1 MFKIITE
8 NWTFKVTSLLFA
20 VVLWMFIMGERRLE
34 VSYRVP
40 LELQNI
46 PKELILVSDIP
57 SMVDIRISG
66 PRTLQ
71 MKISPSDISIVVDLI
86 DLQPGLTT
94 FKGLEERLNLPSGL
108 RVTRLSPSYL
118 DLKLER
124 VQEKKVPVRLILA
137 GDPSPGFKLGEI
149 TIIPSKVAVSG
160 GETELKNVTEV
171 TSETIDLQGVNDGFS
186 LIVPLVHTGTYTHLK
201 DEKTTEVQIEI
212 IPIKVLPPVDID
224 SQMTNELIADPTK
237 SAERVGAQ

>member
-1 MFKIITE
+1 MFKILTE

-20 VVLWMFIMGERRLE
+20 VVLWVFIMGEKRLE

-46 PKELILVSDIP
+46 PKELILVSDVP

-71 MKISPSDISIVVDLI
+71 MKISPNDISIVVDLAE
-86 DLQPGLTT
+86 LQPGLTT

-108 RVTRLSPSYL
+108 QVTRLSPSYL

-124 VQEKKVPVRLILA
+124 VQEKKVPIKLVLA
-137 GDPSPGFKLGEI
+137 GKPSPGFKLGKI
-149 TIIPSKVAVSG
+149 NIIPSKVSIAG

-171 TSETIDLQGVNDGFS
+171 TTEAVDLQGVNDGFS
-186 LIVPLVHTGTYTHLK
+186 VIVPLIHAGTYTRFK
-201 DEKTTEVQIEI
+201 DDKTAEVQVEI
-212 IPIKVLPPVDID
+212 IPIKVLPAEDID
-224 SQMTNELIADPTK
+224 SQMINDLTIDPTK
-237 SAERVGAQ
+237 KAERVGAQ

>member
-1 MFKIITE
+1 MFKLLTN

-20 VVLWMFIMGERRLE
+20 LVLWMFIMGERRLE

-40 LELQNI
+40 IELQNV
-46 PKELILVSDIP
+46 PRELMIASDIP

-71 MKISPSDISIVVDLI
+71 MKISPSDISIIVDLA

-108 RVTRLSPSYL
+108 RVTRLSPSYI

-124 VQEKKVPVRLILA
+124 VKQKLVPIKIALEGEPL
-137 GDPSPGFKLGEI
+137 PGFKLGKI
-149 TIIPSKVAVSG
+149 VVIPSEVTIKG

-171 TSETIDLQGVNDGFS
+171 TTEAVDLNGVNEGFS
-186 LIVPLVHTGTYTHLK
+186 LIVPLIHDGTYTHFK
-201 DEKTTEVQIEI
+201 DEKTAEVQVEI
-212 IPIKVLPPVDID
+212 IPSEALP
-224 SQMTNELIADPTK
+224 TNINDNSE
-237 SAERVGAQ
+237 Q

>member
-1 MFKIITE
+1 MFKMITE

-124 VQEKKVPVRLILA
+124 VQEKKVPIRLILA
-137 GDPSPGFKLGEI
+137 GEPSPGFKLGEI
-149 TIIPSKVAVSG
+149 TIVPSKVTVSG

-171 TSETIDLQGVNDGFS
+171 TTETIDLQGVNDGFS

-212 IPIKVLPPVDID
+212 IPIKVSPLVKND
-224 SQMTNELIADPTK
+224 SQITTELIADPTK